1 MCPLLKL
8 MSDPEATGAAASP
21 SVSCGGE
28 VGGVI
33 PARARSVLRRD
44 SASYKRVVVAQ
55 GEWGEETYRDE
66 GAVCILRLLSLRCGF
81 ITTDTFDVIESI
93 GMIRFVM
100 CDVKFTHRGRGEGV
114 RRPTSNHL

>member
-1 MCPLLKL
+1 
-8 MSDPEATGAAASP
+8 
-21 SVSCGGE
+21 

-55 GEWGEETYRDE
+55 GEWREETYSDE
-66 GAVCILRLLSLRCGF
+66 SAICILCLFSLRCGF

-100 CDVKFTHRGRGEGV
+100 CDVKFTHRGGEGV